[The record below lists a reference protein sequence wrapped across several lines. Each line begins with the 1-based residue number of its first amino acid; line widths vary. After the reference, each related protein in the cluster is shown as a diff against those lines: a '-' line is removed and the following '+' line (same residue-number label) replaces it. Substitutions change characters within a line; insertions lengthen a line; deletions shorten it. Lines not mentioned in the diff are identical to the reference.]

1 MSDNTSKSSSEDQ
14 NTAKLKELV
23 KLPENEQY
31 LFLLK
36 SVPNDAERIRIGL
49 ILDYYIKN
57 ANKNRKC
64 HRLFSSLGVII
75 PALATFVSVF
85 SGAEI
90 FPWFSRYMVPFMTAI
105 TSIVVGISSTL
116 KFTDKHRT
124 YRNCAE
130 SIKHIL
136 MGYTCGQGDF
146 AGLDREQ
153 REALLY
159 DQTEKI
165 IQEGSKELGKI
176 DKGLAIREEIS

>member
-1 MSDNTSKSSSEDQ
+1 MCARFVVYCTGIIHSFYCLLSYALIWLLIDVYKYLYLTIHQEVSMSDNTSNSSSENQ

-75 PALATFVSVF
+75 PALATFVS
-85 SGAEI
+85 AA
-90 FPWFSRYMVPFMTAI
+90 PSRVYPAT
-105 TSIVVGISSTL
+105 
-116 KFTDKHRT
+116 
-124 YRNCAE
+124 
-130 SIKHIL
+130 
-136 MGYTCGQGDF
+136 
-146 AGLDREQ
+146 
-153 REALLY
+153 
-159 DQTEKI
+159 
-165 IQEGSKELGKI
+165 
-176 DKGLAIREEIS
+176 

>member
-1 MSDNTSKSSSEDQ
+1 MSDNANMSYSEDQ

-85 SGAEI
+85 SDAENFLCHKI
-90 FPWFSRYMVPFMTAI
+90 LFRAI
-105 TSIVVGISSTL
+105 TEFL
-116 KFTDKHRT
+116 
-124 YRNCAE
+124 
-130 SIKHIL
+130 IL
-136 MGYTCGQGDF
+136 F
-146 AGLDREQ
+146 VL
-153 REALLY
+153 
-159 DQTEKI
+159 
-165 IQEGSKELGKI
+165 SH
-176 DKGLAIREEIS
+176 